1 MQMHTIQFRD
11 QRLICV
17 EHQNELFVAM
27 KPIVEGMGMKWK
39 NQHKKMVTCVP
50 LKGDAGTE
58 EKRYHHNGDAELFFN
73 RFRVQIFSF
82 KMPHDNQS
90 REHIF
95 MPLRRLNGW
104 LMTISANRVKPA
116 IRNTVIAYQQ
126 ECDEVLFKH
135 FAAELHAETAAT
147 QQALNTLKAAVFK
160 QNPAWPLILQGKAQG
175 QTHAQICQLTG
186 HKDPGTIRRNLR
198 RMERFG
204 LFASAAVH

>member
-50 LKGDAGTE
+50 LKGDADMNRHCV
-58 EKRYHHNGDAELFFN
+58 KKLFL
-73 RFRVQIFSF
+73 Q
-82 KMPHDNQS
+82 MPHDNQS